1 MKSHLVRL
9 QGLHIIHVVG
19 VDILMLLIKAYITD
33 PIFVFLRTLM
43 VNLYLTFFI
52 YINFII
58 RNLGINMNNKFRKR
72 KPFIIIKE
80 SLMALVAISLPIML
94 YYIL

>member
-1 MKSHLVRL
+1 
-9 QGLHIIHVVG
+9 
-19 VDILMLLIKAYITD
+19 MLLIKAYILD
-33 PIFVFLRTLM
+33 PVFIFLRTLI
-43 VNLYLTFFI
+43 VNLYLAFLL

-58 RNLGINMNNKFRKR
+58 KNLGISMNNKFRKR

-80 SLMALVAISLPIML
+80 SFMACIAMSFPIML

>member
-1 MKSHLVRL
+1 
-9 QGLHIIHVVG
+9 
-19 VDILMLLIKAYITD
+19 MLLIKAYITD
-33 PIFVFLRTLM
+33 PIFVFLRTLV

-72 KPFIIIKE
+72 KPFVIVKE
-80 SLMALVAISLPIML
+80 SLMAFVAISLPIML

>member
-1 MKSHLVRL
+1 
-9 QGLHIIHVVG
+9 
-19 VDILMLLIKAYITD
+19 MLLIKAYITD
-33 PIFVFLRTLM
+33 PIFVFLRTLV

-72 KPFIIIKE
+72 KPFVIVKE
-80 SLMALVAISLPIML
+80 SLMAFVAMSFPIML

>member
-1 MKSHLVRL
+1 
-9 QGLHIIHVVG
+9 
-19 VDILMLLIKAYITD
+19 MLLIKAYITD

-72 KPFIIIKE
+72 KPFVIVKE
-80 SLMALVAISLPIML
+80 SLMAFVAISLPIML

>member
-1 MKSHLVRL
+1 
-9 QGLHIIHVVG
+9 
-19 VDILMLLIKAYITD
+19 MLLIKAYITD